1 MPCHVG
7 QFSIVSLILL
17 LVLNP
22 VLATGQTTQTRQGNQ
37 ATTTID
43 AQKSGGE
50 RELKGGEKH
59 TYPFQLKTNDYL
71 KLVVEQR
78 GVDVVVRL
86 IGPDGKTLHEVDSP
100 NGTQG
105 PEPLSAIIEQGGSYT
120 VEVESLEKT
129 APSGKYELK
138 VESVKPATEQDRV
151 RFEIEKL
158 GAEVETLRQA
168 GKYDQALS
176 LAQQVLDKAEKVFG
190 SEHILVAGSLD
201 TLGLILKDKGNYTKA
216 EPLFMKALAIYEK
229 VDPNHPDII
238 FPLNNLG
245 MLFYYKGEYSQAESL
260 MVRVLAISEKA
271 GKDSED
277 VASSL
282 NNLAFLYNKKGDHAR
297 AEPLYVRALAIWEK
311 VLGAEHPKVAIGL
324 NNLAGIYYMKG
335 DYVRAESLY
344 IKVLAIREKVLG
356 PEHLETAHILNNLA
370 QVYQNKG
377 EYAKAESLYVKALAI
392 MEKILGPEHPGV
404 AQSLNN
410 LAVHYQVRGDYA
422 RAEPLY
428 LRALA
433 IREKSLGA
441 EHPET
446 ADSLINLAVLYA
458 DENDYTRAEPLY
470 LRALTIYE
478 KVLGVEHP
486 YVANTLNNLAK
497 LYYNKGEYPRAEPL
511 YVRALKIW
519 EKALG
524 AVNLDTAKSLANLGE
539 LYSTEGNYAQA
550 ESLLMRALAIREK
563 IVGIEHPDVASILNS
578 LARLYQ
584 AKGETTQAI
593 RYRTR
598 GNDTTERDL
607 VRNLVVGSELQKA
620 LYLKQTT
627 TDTDQTISLHVQTA
641 PGDPAAIQA
650 ALNIILRRK
659 GRALDAMT
667 SALGN
672 LRNRQNPEVQKLL
685 NDYANLVGQL
695 SVLTLRGP
703 GTKKP
708 EDHLADI
715 QSLED
720 QKEKLENEISRQ
732 SGEFKAQTTPITLE
746 AVQKLIPT
754 NAALVEYAVY
764 RPFDAKANRFGK
776 PRYVAYV
783 LQGIG
788 TEKQG
793 SGFRVPGSGSEK
805 QGSGFRGQG
814 SGSEIREVQPYH
826 GASSFTSPNSKGKDN
841 LQKAEPGT
849 RNPEPGTLALKP
861 GTLSWVDLGDAEP
874 IDKVAESL
882 RQALSNPKKH
892 PIQEVQSMSQAL
904 DQLVMRPVRKLVG
917 STRHLLISPDGALNL
932 IPFSALVDEK
942 GKFLVENYTLT
953 YLTSGRDLLRLD
965 VKIESQDPPLV
976 IADPDYADGAGPKVS
991 GGTFHRLA
999 QLLGTRKEGQEIKA
1013 MFPDAHLIMKS
1024 AATETVL
1031 KQAVKPKIVHIA
1043 THGYF
1048 LEDQPQA
1055 GTTDDSTQSRQA
1067 QAELSKDYEKQR
1079 ELNPLLRSMLFFAG
1093 ANQGGSGDNDGV
1105 MTALE
1110 AAQLNLW
1117 GTKLVVLSACDTGL
1131 GDVKNGDGVYGL
1143 RRALVLAGSEAQ
1155 MMSLWAV
1162 SDQATRELM
1171 TEYYTRLKA
1180 GEGRSEA
1187 LRHTQLKLLKD
1198 PKRQHP

>member
-1 MPCHVG
+1 MHRFVWLPPLLSVL
-7 QFSIVSLILL
+7 LIGL
-17 LVLNP
+17 LVL
-22 VLATGQTTQTRQGNQ
+22 VSGQELQVQSSTQSVSQSSVN
-37 ATTTID
+37 A
-43 AQKSGGE
+43 KSMPQLTPGKPIE
-50 RELKGGEKH
+50 QELKGGEKH
-59 TYPFQLKTNDYL
+59 TYPLTLKASDYL

-86 IGPDGKTLHEVDSP
+86 LGPDGKTLREVDSP

-105 PEPLSAIIEQGGSYT
+105 PEPISAIIDQGGSYI
-120 VEVESLEKT
+120 VEIESLEKT
-129 APSGKYELK
+129 APFGKYELK
-138 VESVKPATEQDRV
+138 LEPVRPATEQDRAQI
-151 RFEIEKL
+151 EIEKQ
-158 GAEVETLRQA
+158 ATEVEKLRQA

-176 LAQQVLDKAEKVFG
+176 LAQQVLDKVEKVFG

-201 TLGLILKDKGNYTKA
+201 TLAQLHKDKGHYAKA
-216 EPLFMKALAIYEK
+216 EPLFMRALAIYEK

-260 MVRVLAISEKA
+260 IARVLAISEKA

-282 NNLAFLYNKKGDHAR
+282 NNLAFLYKNKGDYAR

-311 VLGAEHPKVAIGL
+311 ELGAEHPKVAIGL

-344 IKVLAIREKVLG
+344 GRVLAIREKVLG
-356 PEHLETAHILNNLA
+356 PEHLETAQILNNLA
-370 QVYQNKG
+370 QVYQDKG

-433 IREKSLGA
+433 IREKILGA

-446 ADSLINLAVLYA
+446 ADSLINLAVLYN

-470 LRALTIYE
+470 LKALAIYE
-478 KVLGVEHP
+478 KVLGTEHP

-497 LYYNKGEYPRAEPL
+497 LYSNKGEYPRAEPL
-511 YVRALKIW
+511 YLRALKIW

-524 AVNLDTAKSLANLGE
+524 AHLDTAKSLTNLGE
-539 LYSTEGNYAQA
+539 LYSIEGNYAQA

-563 IVGIEHPDVASILNS
+563 IVGIEHPDVASTLNS

-593 RYRTR
+593 GYRTR

-620 LYLKQTT
+620 LYLKQTA
-627 TDTDQTISLHVQTA
+627 TDTDQTISLQVQAA
-641 PGDPAAIQA
+641 PDDPAAIRA
-650 ALNIILRRK
+650 ALNVILRRK
-659 GRALDAMT
+659 GRALDAMA

-685 NDYANLVGQL
+685 NDYANLVGQI
-695 SVLTLRGP
+695 SILTLRGP
-703 GTKKP
+703 GKKNL

-715 QSLED
+715 RSLED

-746 AVQKLIPT
+746 AVQKMIPT
-754 NAALVEYAVY
+754 KAALVEYAVY

-783 LQGIG
+783 LRQGTG
-788 TEKQG
+788 D
-793 SGFRVPGSGSEK
+793 
-805 QGSGFRGQG
+805 RGQG
-814 SGSEIREVQPYH
+814 SGSGVKEAQPHQEASALAETGFKEKDEI
-826 GASSFTSPNSKGKDN
+826 
-841 LQKAEPGT
+841 QKAEPGT
-849 RNPEPGTLALKP
+849 RNPEPGTL
-861 GTLSWVDLGDAEP
+861 SWADLGDAES
-874 IDKVAESL
+874 IDKVTGSL

-892 PIQEVQSMSQAL
+892 TIQEVQSMSQTL
-904 DQLVMRPVRKLVG
+904 DQLVMQPVRKLVG

-953 YLTSGRDLLRLD
+953 YLTSGRDLLRLG
-965 VKIESQDPPLV
+965 VKIGSQDPPLV
-976 IADPDYADGAGPKVS
+976 IADPDYADGAGPQVS
-991 GGTFHRLA
+991 GGTVHRLA

-1024 AATETVL
+1024 EATETVL

-1048 LEDQPQA
+1048 LEDRPQA

-1067 QAELSKDYEKQR
+1067 SAELSRDYEKQR

-1093 ANQGGSGDNDGV
+1093 ANQGGSGGNDGV
-1105 MTALE
+1105 LTALE

-1187 LRHTQLKLLKD
+1187 LRNTQLKLLKN
-1198 PKRQHP
+1198 PKRQHPFYWASFIQSGDWTKLAE